1 MFFMV
6 KSAYIHIPFCKSKC
20 HYCSFISFDKL
31 ELKKDYLK
39 NLEQEIN
46 TYYNGEILN
55 TLYFGG
61 GTPSILEVDDFSK
74 LIAHFN
80 ISKDTEITTEL
91 NPDGHYDKDKTSQGL
106 TFDYLRRLFDIG
118 INRISL
124 GAQTFDDNL
133 LKQINRRHD
142 SKQIIQ
148 AVENAKKSGFKN
160 ISLDFIY
167 GLPNQSA
174 GMFFDDLQK
183 AIKLGVQHISLYGL
197 SIEEGCYFYNH
208 RPQNLPDDDE
218 QADMYIGAI
227 ELLTSN
233 GFEHYEI
240 SNFSLPDY
248 NSKHNL
254 NYWNNEEYYGFGV
267 AAHGYTNDIRYGNK
281 ETIEDY
287 IQNPIEHKFEKFE
300 TQKDKL
306 EEEIF
311 LGLRKMNGI
320 DIQKINNKFNIDFE
334 DKYLDILKKYE
345 GLNLLKKTEK
355 GYSLTPN
362 GVLVSNT
369 ILSEFLD

>member
-1 MFFMV
+1 MW
-6 KSAYIHIPFCKSKC
+6 A
-20 HYCSFISFDKL
+20 
-31 ELKKDYLK
+31 
-39 NLEQEIN
+39 
-46 TYYNGEILN
+46 
-55 TLYFGG
+55 
-61 GTPSILEVDDFSK
+61 
-74 LIAHFN
+74 
-80 ISKDTEITTEL
+80 
-91 NPDGHYDKDKTSQGL
+91 
-106 TFDYLRRLFDIG
+106 DYLRRLFDIG